1 MRNTAINVVYFD
13 APLHEVWWSI
23 STIKGTD
30 TYLTYSSETTGHVN
44 DPQVGDV
51 YTLNYGD
58 IVNKTQ
64 ITAIEHEKLF
74 SISDRYESIAPDGSV
89 DVFNVNTRFYLEKVE
104 SKVKLTLEVSGFTND
119 TYGLWFRECIEM
131 GWRRSLFNLKSVLE
145 LGLDLRTELFS
156 YPRLGVLN
164 CTVNNQQSKVTGV
177 EAGKGN
183 YLLEV
188 FPNSPAARAGLVKG
202 DTILEI
208 DNKPVNNYEDFV
220 KVISTF
226 YGVKRPA
233 EILFS
238 RNKQKQ
244 STVVDLSIED
254 YLTGLD
260 FEGETFDDIKQKREK
275 IARQRSASGSIWGGE
290 KEENQNGE

>member
-13 APLHEVWWSI
+13 APLKDVWWSI

-30 TYLTYSSETTGHVN
+30 TYLTYSSETTGHVD
-44 DPQVGDV
+44 DPQVGDI

-64 ITAIEHEKLF
+64 ITAIESEKFF
-74 SISDRYESIAPDGSV
+74 SIRDCYESIAPDGSV
-89 DVFNVNTRFYLEKVE
+89 DIFKVNTQFHLEEVE
-104 SKVKLTLEVSGFTND
+104 SKVKLTLEVSGFSND
-119 TYGLWFRECIEM
+119 TYGLWFCECIEM
-131 GWRRSLFNLKSVLE
+131 GWRRSLLNLKSVLE

-164 CTVNNQQSKVTGV
+164 CTVNDQQSESTGV

-188 FPNSPAARAGLVKG
+188 FPNSPAARGGLMKG

-208 DNKPVNNYEDFV
+208 DHKPVNNYEDFV

-233 EILFS
+233 EILYS
-238 RNKQKQ
+238 RNKLKQ
-244 STVVDLSIED
+244 STLVNLSIED

-260 FEGETFDDIKQKREK
+260 FEGESFDEIKQKREK
-275 IARQRSASGSIWGGE
+275 IARQRSASGSIWKGE
-290 KEENQNGE
+290 KEGKQNG